1 MFFNLPTLLTWLR
14 ILAIPLVLLPFSAL
28 LGSWSAPEK
37 GLLAA
42 VIFVIASV
50 TDALDGILARRMG
63 QTTQFGAFLDPVADK
78 LLVCAALLVLLSL
91 GRVDVWVA
99 LIVVGRE
106 ISISALREWMA
117 RLGASRK
124 IAVHSIGKI
133 KTCAQM
139 IAIPFLLYAGSD
151 WINTTGVW
159 LMRLAAILTLVS
171 MIYYCAE
178 AYKVI
183 RYRGGFQKRFDD
195 RRERSGY
202 RHRRRPNSHHQRAA
216 DASHEKAQLP
226 DTHREQTS
234 QQRDASAHH
243 RHNESE
249 HNGRERRGVYGRR
262 RRYPQDD
269 ERSKTQDAS

>member
-14 ILAIPLVLLPFSAL
+14 ILAIPLILLPFSDF
-28 LGSWSAPEK
+28 LGSWSVPEK

-78 LLVCAALLVLLSL
+78 LLVCAALLVLLNL
-91 GRVDVWVA
+91 GRVEIWVA

-151 WINTTGVW
+151 WINITGVW
-159 LMRLAAILTLVS
+159 LI
-171 MIYYCAE
+171 
-178 AYKVI
+178 
-183 RYRGGFQKRFDD
+183 DD
-195 RRERSGY
+195 LLLCPSLQSDSLSRRI
-202 RHRRRPNSHHQRAA
+202 P
-216 DASHEKAQLP
+216 EKI
-226 DTHREQTS
+226 
-234 QQRDASAHH
+234 
-243 RHNESE
+243 
-249 HNGRERRGVYGRR
+249 
-262 RRYPQDD
+262 
-269 ERSKTQDAS
+269 